1 MLSIRHI
8 ISAILLLI
16 KGILTLVRESRNMSE
31 LERGIQALHATGGG
45 NPPGGHPG
53 SHGPG
58 THG

>member
-31 LERGIQALHATGGG
+31 LERGIQALTQ
-45 NPPGGHPG
+45 
-53 SHGPG
+53 
-58 THG
+58 